1 MSCSIEEAVKH
12 LKEKDIEAIDGGN
25 ILVIP
30 FNYVEKCFS
39 SEDIANFVNT
49 IKHHLQDVGYDKSW
63 QINPYYYERKE
74 SLAGEMFDN

>member
-1 MSCSIEEAVKH
+1 MTDIDQAIKY

-49 IKHHLQDVGYDKSW
+49 IKHYLQDIGYDKSW

-74 SLAGEMFDN
+74 SLAGEMFDT